1 MVWTSHPVKRLA
13 GAIRAPGDK
22 SCSHRALIF
31 GGLAEGE
38 SRFTGLLEGDDV
50 LRTGQA
56 MQAMGATVTRTG
68 PGAWDVTGVGP
79 KGLSSPAGVLDFGNS
94 GTGSRL
100 LMGVMAGFDLT
111 ASLTGDASLCSRP
124 MNRVLNPLRQMGLKD
139 TAGPDGKL
147 PFTLTGSKHLKAIRY
162 APPQASAQVKS
173 AVLLAGLNAEGET
186 VVVEAKATRD
196 HTERM
201 LQGFGAAL
209 SFKMEPGGAHEI
221 ALKGGQ
227 RLRGLDAA
235 IPGDPSSAA
244 FLIAAGLLSPQGDVL
259 VEGVMSNPTRSGFY
273 DVADLMG
280 ASLGAEERGEA
291 AGERLIDLHAGYAAL
306 NGVAVPERLVA
317 SMIDEFPILA
327 VLAAFATGETR
338 VTGAEEL
345 RVKESDRI
353 GAVVAM
359 LRVNGVD
366 VEETEDGFT
375 VQGCAGRV
383 PGGGLVETRHDHRIA
398 MSALVMGTAAQN
410 PVSVDDISM
419 IDTSYPEFM
428 SHMATLGADIRA
440 GRS

>member
-1 MVWTSHPVKRLA
+1 MVWTSYPVKRLA

-50 LRTGQA
+50 LRTAQA
-56 MQAMGATVTRTG
+56 MQAMGAMVTRTG
-68 PGAWDVTGVGP
+68 PGAWEVTGVGS
-79 KGLSSPAGVLDFGNS
+79 KGLTSPKGVLDFGNS

-100 LMGVMAGFDLT
+100 LMGVMAGYDLT

-139 TAGPDGKL
+139 TAGQDGKL
-147 PFTLTGSKHLKAIRY
+147 PFTLTGSKTLKAIRY

-201 LQGFGAAL
+201 LQGFGATL
-209 SFKMEPGGAHEI
+209 TFKIETGGAHEI

-227 RLRGLDAA
+227 RLQGLDAE

-244 FLIAAGLLSPQGDVL
+244 FLIAAGLLSPQGDVT

-280 ASLGAEERGEA
+280 ADALGQ
-291 AGERLIDLHAGYAAL
+291 LDLFDKL
-306 NGVAVPERLVA
+306 QL
-317 SMIDEFPILA
+317 LA
-327 VLAAFATGETR
+327 VVR
-338 VTGAEEL
+338 VCRASRTLSE
-345 RVKESDRI
+345 
-353 GAVVAM
+353 
-359 LRVNGVD
+359 
-366 VEETEDGFT
+366 
-375 VQGCAGRV
+375 AGRTLFDRSRTQRSV
-383 PGGGLVETRHDHRIA
+383 VNDADRLRKYLQKFGLHWEQV
-398 MSALVMGTAAQN
+398 
-410 PVSVDDISM
+410 
-419 IDTSYPEFM
+419 
-428 SHMATLGADIRA
+428 
-440 GRS
+440 GR